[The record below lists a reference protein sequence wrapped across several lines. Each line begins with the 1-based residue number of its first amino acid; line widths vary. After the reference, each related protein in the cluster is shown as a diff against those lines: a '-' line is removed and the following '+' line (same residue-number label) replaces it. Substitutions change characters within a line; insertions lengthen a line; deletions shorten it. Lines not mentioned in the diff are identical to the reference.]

1 MKLRQMSH
9 PALQRGLAA
18 VSLAAVLALSA
29 CTSSLETPQ
38 SMMPTGKYNFFSCD
52 QIAGQAQEAG
62 RRENELRD
70 AMTKAASG
78 PGGEVVNA
86 LFYKAEFLT
95 VQGELKEMENAAAA
109 KKCKQRMRADSDS
122 AVR

>member
-1 MKLRQMSH
+1 
-9 PALQRGLAA
+9 
-18 VSLAAVLALSA
+18 
-29 CTSSLETPQ
+29 
-38 SMMPTGKYNFFSCD
+38 MMPTGKYNFYSCD
-52 QIAGQAQEAG
+52 QIATQAQEAG
-62 RRENELRD
+62 RRESELRD
-70 AMTKAASG
+70 AMTKAAAG
-78 PGGEVVNA
+78 PGGEFVNA